1 MTTIRLTKH
10 HGLGNDFLVLVDLA
24 GRHPVDGAL
33 ARALCDRHR
42 GIGADGLIRVTAGTD
57 GADVTMQL
65 RNADGS
71 LAEMS
76 GNGIRCLAQAVR
88 DAGAVEGPDLRV
100 ATPAGVRRV
109 TLLGADAP
117 GVVQVSVDMGPA
129 KVGPEEPQPSSD
141 RGVRPVDM
149 GNPHLVVWGPA
160 FATDDVVGMGAEI
173 ESRTPGGVNVEFVTV
188 GPGPDEITM
197 RVWER
202 GVGETQ
208 ACGTGACA
216 AAAALHEWG
225 LVGSRVVVHQP
236 GGDAEVELRDDTV
249 ILTGPSELIARIEV
263 DVDLAGS
270 ADAVRE

>member
-1 MTTIRLTKH
+1 MTTFSLTKH
-10 HGLGNDFLVLVDLA
+10 HGLGNDFLVLLDLD
-24 GRHPVDGAL
+24 GRSPVDAAV
-33 ARALCDRHR
+33 ARALCDRHH
-42 GIGADGLIRVTAGTD
+42 GVGADGLIRVTAGTE

-76 GNGIRCLAQAVR
+76 GNGIRCLAQAVHEAR
-88 DAGAVEGPDLRV
+88 IVEGPNLRV
-100 ATPAGVRRV
+100 ATAAGVRRL
-109 TLLGADAP
+109 TLRAGEGP
-117 GVVQVSVDMGPA
+117 GVVQVSVDMGQA
-129 KVGPEEPQPSSD
+129 KVGPEEPQPTSD

-160 FATDDVVGMGAEI
+160 FTTDDVVGMGAQI
-173 ESRTPGGVNVEFVTV
+173 ESRTPGGVNVEFVIL
-188 GPGPDEITM
+188 GPGPDELTM

-202 GVGETQ
+202 GVGETL

-225 LVGSRVVVHQP
+225 LAGTRVVVHQP

-249 ILTGPSELIARIEV
+249 ILTGPSQMIARIEV
-263 DVDLAGS
+263 DA
-270 ADAVRE
+270 